1 MKTTTDLHQN
11 GVFAIKDPNG
21 NVLFN
26 TFAST
31 AYAARAEFR
40 QLYNKPWRAAE
51 KQGYTMH
58 GYAEDVKVVSAPRE
72 DDVTPASDTE
82 QRIADLEA
90 IEQPLEVIEAG
101 NGGDFGMAEYE
112 ELHRLRAAKVIS
124 VQPGDAFLAPP
135 GYVVKH
141 VSPEP
146 AAVVSDNLAGD
157 SDEFKDNL
165 DIPRTADEW
174 DLYSDK
180 PGAEEAAET
189 LGAKLEELLLAA
201 HAANNC
207 SHAEAVRIRDL
218 MYAEMAKFEGIGARD
233 TEPETILVSR
243 IEAAM
248 NLTEELLR

>member
-11 GVFAIKDPNG
+11 GVFAVKDPNG

-31 AYAARAEFR
+31 GYSARAEFSR
-40 QLYNKPWRAAE
+40 LYNKKWHAAE
-51 KQGYTMH
+51 KQGYTMY

-72 DDVTPASDTE
+72 GDPVPARDTE

-112 ELHRLRAAKVIS
+112 ELHRLRADRDL
-124 VQPGDAFLAPP
+124 Q
-135 GYVVKH
+135 
-141 VSPEP
+141 
-146 AAVVSDNLAGD
+146 
-157 SDEFKDNL
+157 EFKDNL

-174 DLYSDK
+174 DMYADK

-201 HAANNC
+201 HSANNC
-207 SHAEAVRIRDL
+207 THAEAVRIRDL
-218 MYAEMAKFEGIGARD
+218 MYVEMAKFEGIGATD

-248 NLTEELLR
+248 NLTEELSR

>member
-1 MKTTTDLHQN
+1 MNTTTDFHQQ
-11 GVFAIKDPNG
+11 GVFAVKDPNG
-21 NVLFN
+21 NVLFD

-31 AYAARAEFR
+31 AYSARATFG
-40 QLYNKPWRAAE
+40 QLYNKKWSAAE
-51 KQGYTMH
+51 KQGYTMF
-58 GYAEDVKVVSAPRE
+58 GYAESVQVVSAPRE
-72 DDVTPASDTE
+72 GDAIPASGTE

-90 IEQPLEVIEAG
+90 IEQPLAVIQAG

-112 ELHRLRAAKVIS
+112 ELHRLRAARDL
-124 VQPGDAFLAPP
+124 QA
-135 GYVVKH
+135 
-141 VSPEP
+141 
-146 AAVVSDNLAGD
+146 
-157 SDEFKDNL
+157 FKDNL

-201 HAANNC
+201 YSADNC
-207 SHAEAVRIRDL
+207 THAEAVRIRDL
-218 MYAEMAKFEGIGARD
+218 MYVEMAKFEGIGASD

-248 NLTEELLR
+248 NLTEELSR